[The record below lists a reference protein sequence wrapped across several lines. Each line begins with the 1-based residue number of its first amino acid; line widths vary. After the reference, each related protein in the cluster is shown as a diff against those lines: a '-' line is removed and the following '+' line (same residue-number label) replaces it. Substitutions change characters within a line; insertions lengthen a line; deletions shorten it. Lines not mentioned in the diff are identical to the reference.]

1 VFLARRRRSSHR
13 AELKDGEGGGGD
25 PGATHSGQRAPLLLD
40 ATSVT
45 TARQRAA
52 MVHGAGGHK
61 EHVAVGAAKAR
72 HVSAAGAVRGSAV
85 AVATTP
91 TAAAAATG
99 GNGAPPPTAFA
110 AADLAAYCSGYAERL
125 GEGAFGAVFGGTLP
139 DGRRVAVKQMQ
150 LLPQDEQKAK
160 DARKLRGR
168 ANPYE
173 GEAGFRLELEVL
185 SKYAHP
191 NLVALIGFCVEEQS
205 KRKKKKKAMTCSLVL
220 EFMPGGSLLDRLAP
234 ARADPPLT
242 AQERFGIAAD
252 VARALRFLHAEASPP
267 LIHQDVK
274 SDNILLAVVG
284 GGRLIAKVA
293 DFGTARM
300 APQLALNTATL
311 RLDHHSTQL
320 IVGTKP
326 YMPAEVLHSPPA
338 TRARSHVQSL
348 TRCLPA
354 ACPPPLCLCVA
365 NEQYLQSGHVSE
377 KTDTFAFGVVL
388 LELLTGRPPYDED
401 LGPLHTSSY
410 LMLCDPARCLGAA
423 LDTCVPVSS
432 WVELASRRAPGA
444 VSGRALELCIIAKQ
458 CLESSAQTRCTMRE
472 AMPAVVAL
480 AARRN

>member
-1 VFLARRRRSSHR
+1 
-13 AELKDGEGGGGD
+13 
-25 PGATHSGQRAPLLLD
+25 
-40 ATSVT
+40 
-45 TARQRAA
+45 
-52 MVHGAGGHK
+52 
-61 EHVAVGAAKAR
+61 
-72 HVSAAGAVRGSAV
+72 
-85 AVATTP
+85 
-91 TAAAAATG
+91 
-99 GNGAPPPTAFA
+99 
-110 AADLAAYCSGYAERL
+110 
-125 GEGAFGAVFGGTLP
+125 
-139 DGRRVAVKQMQ
+139 MQ

-185 SKYAHP
+185 SKYVHP
-191 NLVALIGFCVEEQS
+191 NLVALLGYCVEEQS
-205 KRKKKKKAMTCSLVL
+205 RRKKKATTCSLVL

-234 ARADPPLT
+234 ARADPALT
-242 AQERFGIAAD
+242 AQQRFGIAAD

-274 SDNILLAVVG
+274 SDNILLAAVG
-284 GGRLIAKVA
+284 GGRLVAKVA

-300 APQLALNTATL
+300 APQLALSTATL

-326 YMPAEVLHSPPA
+326 YMPAEVIHSPLA
-338 TRARSHVQSL
+338 TRARSHAQSL
-348 TRCLPA
+348 TCCLPA

-388 LELLTGRPPYDED
+388 LELLTARPPYDEE

-410 LMLCDPARCLGAA
+410 KMLCDPARCLGAA

-432 WVELASRRAPGA
+432 WVASRRAPGV

-458 CLESSAQTRCTMRE
+458 CLEASAQTRCTMRE